1 MQGSMNK
8 ESLVSLN
15 KISLEMD
22 RLSSLISKEERLH
35 NQLQSMLQRQE

>member
-15 KISLEMD
+15 KISVEMD
-22 RLSSLISKEERLH
+22 RLSSLISK
-35 NQLQSMLQRQE
+35 